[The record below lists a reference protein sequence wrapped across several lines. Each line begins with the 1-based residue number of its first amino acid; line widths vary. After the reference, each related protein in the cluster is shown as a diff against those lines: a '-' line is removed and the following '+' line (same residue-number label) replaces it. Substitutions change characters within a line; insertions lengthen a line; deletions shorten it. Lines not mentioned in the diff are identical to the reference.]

1 MFIVKLQAYALLVLL
16 CGITAFPAHAQSV
29 DYRHEMR
36 TLVQSIGAYARGRD
50 AAFIVIPQNGQ
61 ELLTTDGTPAGPAAT
76 DYVGAIDG
84 QGREDVFYGYT
95 ADNVA
100 TPTADRD
107 YFLGFLDRAESLG
120 IQVLSIDYCWT
131 HTFMDNSYA
140 ANHARGYISFAADHR
155 GLDNIPAYPPQP
167 YGVNT
172 DSVQMLSDA
181 HNFLYLLDGEPFGSR
196 QAYLNAL
203 AATDYDAMVLDLFY
217 EGVALSPAEV
227 AGLRTKPHGGQRLL
241 IAYMSIGEA
250 EDYRYYW
257 QSGWTQGSPEWLL
270 RENPDWE
277 GNFKV
282 RYWDPAWQ
290 TILLGGEGSYL
301 DQILDAGFDGVYL
314 DLIDAFEYF
323 EDGNGDGNGGGG
335 CMGGTVTI
343 APGSSAKWVLFSWVA
358 AGLLTAVL
366 AWRRCSLKVVG

>member
-1 MFIVKLQAYALLVLL
+1 MSTAKSKGCALLVLL
-16 CGITAFPAHAQSV
+16 CSVSVSPARAHIL

-36 TLVQSIGAYARGRD
+36 MLVQSISAYARGRD
-50 AAFIVIPQNGQ
+50 AGFIVIPQNGQ
-61 ELLTTDGTPAGPAAT
+61 ELLTTDGTSIGPAAT
-76 DYVGAIDG
+76 DYIDAIDG

-100 TPTADRD
+100 TPATDRD

-120 IQVLSIDYCWT
+120 IQVLAIDYCWT
-131 HTFMDNSYA
+131 HTFMDNSYS
-140 ANHARGYISFAADHR
+140 ANQARGYISFAADHR
-155 GLDNIPAYPPQP
+155 DLDDIPAYPLQP
-167 YGVNT
+167 YGANA
-172 DSVQMLSDA
+172 DAVQTLSDA
-181 HNFLYLLDGEPFGSR
+181 RNFLYLLDGEPFGSR

-217 EGVALSPAEV
+217 DGVALSSTEV
-227 AGLRTKPHGGQRLL
+227 AGLRTKAHGGQRLL

-257 QSGWTQGSPEWLL
+257 QSGWTEGSPQWLL
-270 RENPDWE
+270 GENPDWE

-290 TILLGGEGSYL
+290 AILFGGEGSYL

-323 EDGNGDGNGGGG
+323 EDGNGDDGSG
-335 CMGGTVTI
+335 CMGGAVTTT
-343 APGSSAKWVLFSWVA
+343 PGSSARWVLLCWVT
-358 AGLLTAVL
+358 AGLFAAAL
-366 AWRRCSLKVVG
+366 AWRRCSLKVAG